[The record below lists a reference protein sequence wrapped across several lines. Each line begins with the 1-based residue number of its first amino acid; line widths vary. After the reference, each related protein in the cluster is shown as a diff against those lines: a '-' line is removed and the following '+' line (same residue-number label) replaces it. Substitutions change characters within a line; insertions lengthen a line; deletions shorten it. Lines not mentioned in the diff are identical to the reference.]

1 MPNQMRA
8 RNLKDNT
15 AECIFGMIAKFHIL
29 IFLLLVSAALGSAQ
43 SPSDDG
49 RGILPKPDDPNAV
62 VPKNVREMLDKMKVE
77 EEKKDYDEMIDR
89 GGQVLKLSEEIQK
102 SFVDSGTLSG
112 DQRLKLD
119 GIEKLVKKIRG
130 ELGGD
135 DSDENESADDLD
147 LPPSGQADAVSKL
160 PKLASRMVDELKKT
174 TRFSISAAAIESS
187 NAVLRMVRFLRG
199 K

>member
-1 MPNQMRA
+1 MPEKSLSNDQI
-8 RNLKDNT
+8 T
-15 AECIFGMIAKFHIL
+15 CTFGMNARTHIL
-29 IFLLLVSAALGSAQ
+29 IILLLFTAGFASAQ
-43 SPSDDG
+43 SPTDDG

-89 GGQVLKLSEEIQK
+89 GDQVLKLSEEIEK
-102 SFVDSGTLSG
+102 SFVDGGGLSG
-112 DQRLKLD
+112 EQRSKLD

-130 ELGGD
+130 ELGGND
-135 DSDENESADDLD
+135 TEESEFTDDLD
-147 LPPSGQADAVSKL
+147 RLPSSQADAIDKL

-187 NAVLRMVRFLRG
+187 NAVLRVVRFLRG

>member
-1 MPNQMRA
+1 MEVR
-8 RNLKDNT
+8 T
-15 AECIFGMIAKFHIL
+15 HIV
-29 IFLLLVSAALGSAQ
+29 IILLLFTASLASAQ

-49 RGILPKPDDPNAV
+49 RGVLQKPDDPNAV

-89 GGQVLKLSEEIQK
+89 GDQVLKLSEEIEK
-102 SFVDSGTLSG
+102 SFVDSGNLSG
-112 DQRLKLD
+112 DQRSKLD

-135 DSDENESADDLD
+135 DTDENDSTDELD
-147 LPPSGQADAVSKL
+147 RLPSNQADAVGRL

-187 NAVLRMVRFLRG
+187 NSVLRVVRFLRG

>member
-1 MPNQMRA
+1 MPSQKPVKNLYSEPA
-8 RNLKDNT
+8 RLT
-15 AECIFGMIAKFHIL
+15 FRMTPRIHIVIFM
-29 IFLLLVSAALGSAQ
+29 LLLAASVASAQ
-43 SPSDDG
+43 SPVDDG

-62 VPKNVREMLDKMKVE
+62 VPKNVREMLDKLKVD

-89 GGQVLKLSEEIQK
+89 GDQVLKLSEEIER
-102 SFVDSGTLSG
+102 SFVDSGSLSG
-112 DQRLKLD
+112 EQRIKLD

-135 DSDENESADDLD
+135 DMDERDSKDEIEK
-147 LPPSGQADAVSKL
+147 LPSNQAEAIDKL

-187 NAVLRMVRFLRG
+187 NAVLRVVRFLRG